1 MRINDILTESEVQN
15 LEEGPL
21 LNKIGAGIGK
31 AVGTAGKAIGAVA
44 GGVAGAADAAKKG
57 FAAGRSAVAGAGD
70 EDPNAPT
77 SAADINAA
85 GPKGTA
91 AAKTQTGAGAQ
102 ALAKTSQATQ
112 NATADQAGQTVY
124 AQVKA
129 NINKLDKKGK
139 QRIMQLLQKSVAAPA
154 AKPAAGAAPASEEP
168 PKNLQ
173 GKPLTEPER
182 AAHQAAG
189 GKFDGVT
196 GDMLPIQQAKAAP
209 KQQAAA
215 PAADQQ
221 GTGQAAIAAANAGQ
235 DPEAAAKQAMAAKNP
250 KLAGMMQQAGE
261 TPAEPAPKKKRASRK
276 KAAPDQATIDADRDR
291 LMGNFTDSVE
301 RHKQRM
307 VAEGFANG
315 TISIYKK

>member
-102 ALAKTSQATQ
+102 ALAKTAQATQ

-139 QRIMQLLQKSVAAPA
+139 QRIMQLLQKSVAAPV
-154 AKPAAGAAPASEEP
+154 AKPAADAQAAPAANAQTAPTAEP
-168 PKNLQ
+168 AATP
-173 GKPLTEPER
+173 TAEP
-182 AAHQAAG
+182 
-189 GKFDGVT
+189 T
-196 GDMLPIQQAKAAP
+196 
-209 KQQAAA
+209 AAA
-215 PAADQQ
+215 PA
-221 GTGQAAIAAANAGQ
+221 QAAPAGRTQGGGKVAGQLSQNPAAVKRREQRAANKAAPPGE
-235 DPEAAAKQAMAAKNP
+235 PAAPANKKAAAKKAAKP
-250 KLAGMMQQAGE
+250 SQ
-261 TPAEPAPKKKRASRK
+261 S
-276 KAAPDQATIDADRDR
+276 TIDADRDR